1 MSSENLQGTR
11 PVRDA
16 LLSQEGKVDNL
27 LFCIQQALYGADGG
41 SDNGTASH
49 RSAKFLIAVNDVFS
63 ERVHGG
69 SRPFQILDGR
79 PSLVSGTLLG
89 LDVVLNI
96 NADLPAMLPGA
107 FGGAEVSD
115 NSRGNRLPFVLS

>member
-1 MSSENLQGTR
+1 M
-11 PVRDA
+11 
-16 LLSQEGKVDNL
+16 

-69 SRPFQILDGR
+69 VGVQYILDR
-79 PSLVSGTLLG
+79 E
-89 LDVVLNI
+89 I
-96 NADLPAMLPGA
+96 K
-107 FGGAEVSD
+107 
-115 NSRGNRLPFVLS
+115 